1 MSIDSLTILT
11 RIQQRKHLAVEE
23 NDNNLIL
30 LGSGIHR
37 LIKSEDHKQ
46 NISLFIECEQ
56 DNNSMK
62 TFDKTSINTKSYN
75 TSTYTKQKDVKK
87 VFLILKQIVFYF
99 NSCLVLSN

>member
-11 RIQQRKHLAVEE
+11 RIQQRKHLAVKE

-56 DNNSMK
+56 DNNSIK
-62 TFDKTSINTKSYN
+62 TFDKTSINTSA
-75 TSTYTKQKDVKK
+75 YTKEKDVKK
-87 VFLILKQIVFYF
+87 VF
-99 NSCLVLSN
+99 